1 MYSVGD
7 KVVHPGYGPGVI
19 KSIERRQVIG
29 EAKQYYVIDM
39 LTGGGTLMTPVAK
52 ADKVGLRLA
61 IGDRA
66 IARLLRSLTG
76 TPGTLSNDFRE
87 RQIEIEERL
96 RAGDIFAIAELV
108 RDLAWH
114 DQVHRLTKRDQQLMQ
129 RGEELIAGE
138 LALIKGI
145 EIKDAINQIQTI
157 LAEAVRD
164 RAASQVSV

>member
-66 IARLLRSLTG
+66 VARLLRLLTS

-87 RQIEIEERL
+87 RQVEIEERL
-96 RAGDIFAIAELV
+96 KTGDIFAIAELV

-145 EIKDAINQIQTI
+145 EIKEAISQIQVI
-157 LAEAVRD
+157 LADAVRD
-164 RAASQVSV
+164 RAASQVSL